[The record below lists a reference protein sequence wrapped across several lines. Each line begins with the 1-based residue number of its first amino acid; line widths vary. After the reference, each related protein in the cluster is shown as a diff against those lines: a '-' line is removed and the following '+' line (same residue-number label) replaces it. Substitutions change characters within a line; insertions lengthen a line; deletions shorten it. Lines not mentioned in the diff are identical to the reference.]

1 MVAFC
6 RPPPPPPPPRDFWR
20 PNARRLRVP
29 PPMPPL
35 LRPLLRMLPER
46 RLPERRLLA
55 ASPLPWSSEKRTA
68 ARLRRML
75 AERTLL
81 PPPPPPPRLV
91 RPLPLSPLSPRSL
104 LLRIHGQAAVRGAQR
119 RRLRGCPT
127 RCRHPQPWVRA
138 GLLGASSGPPPP
150 LAGCLLATAATAGS
164 QALLVAAAWAAASSQ
179 LSVSEETSS
188 DKIPKTQVI
197 SCSVLAS
204 RTVFFVCN
212 AVL

>member
-150 LAGCLLATAATAGS
+150 LAGWLLWYPAIS
-164 QALLVAAAWAAASSQ
+164 QILILGRR
-179 LSVSEETSS
+179 E
-188 DKIPKTQVI
+188 
-197 SCSVLAS
+197 VLAG
-204 RTVFFVCN
+204 CWLH
-212 AVL
+212 A